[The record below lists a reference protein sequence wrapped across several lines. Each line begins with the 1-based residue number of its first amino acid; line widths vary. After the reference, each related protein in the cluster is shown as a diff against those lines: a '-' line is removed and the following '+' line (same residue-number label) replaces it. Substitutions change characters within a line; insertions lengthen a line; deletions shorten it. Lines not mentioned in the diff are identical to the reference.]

1 MGMVALQPLLVLLVL
16 GEAAS
21 ALLIKPD
28 DPALRWS
35 GRAVRHAD
43 GTRTADWVPHPTP
56 TRSSVAV

>member
-1 MGMVALQPLLVLLVL
+1 MVALQPLLVLLVL
-16 GEAAS
+16 GEGAS

-43 GTRTADWVPHPTP
+43 GSRTASCCW
-56 TRSSVAV
+56 